1 MAVWSE
7 ELSLDHVTTSKGS
20 KKNRVRE
27 ERLKK
32 ATDYKFRAV
41 EYT

>member
-20 KKNRVRE
+20 KKKSS
-27 ERLKK
+27 ERGK
-32 ATDYKFRAV
+32 V
-41 EYT
+41 EKSY